1 MIPTKK
7 GLTFFSHS
15 ALEMKTHFR
24 GRPPA
29 PTPKAA
35 FKWLPQNQPPSSTQ
49 SSQAWWKLRGKVRA
63 TGSQSRERVGGHVHG
78 SRLRWAALWTFS
90 PRIDL
95 LISRFQLCHPT
106 EKRKKL
112 DSREA
117 TNSRRVEGG
126 VTSCIPGANSTPV
139 HGGDRDPGVTG
150 YLRQPGWIDGSSR
163 GIISWST

>member
-1 MIPTKK
+1 MAPPESATFLNSKLT
-7 GLTFFSHS
+7 GLV
-15 ALEMKTHFR
+15 E
-24 GRPPA
+24 
-29 PTPKAA
+29 AA
-35 FKWLPQNQPPSSTQ
+35 GEGEGHRQPVPG
-49 SSQAWWKLRGKVRA
+49 AG
-63 TGSQSRERVGGHVHG
+63 GGHVHG

-90 PRIDL
+90 PGIDP

-112 DSREA
+112 DSREV
-117 TNSRRVEGG
+117 TNSRHVEGR

-150 YLRQPGWIDGSSR
+150 YLCQPGWIDGSSR